1 MNTQGVETLKAAA
14 RRSLWLIL
22 VLVAL
27 GILVMNLIRQ
37 SQGPLYEAQSKV
49 VLSPTDLSQ
58 LFSGSSA
65 YVDPQ
70 LVDQTESA
78 LANAPGLF
86 ARAAGPNGQLGSGP
100 ALQSATSVSKSGSTI
115 SFTTTASTPGR
126 AVAIAS
132 AVARAY
138 PQWRAHIASAAVE
151 KAITQIQ
158 GQLRLGGGTR
168 PDLVAQLNRLQ
179 VLKTLT
185 SGNVLLVESADR
197 ATQTRPR
204 PVRDSLIGAFIGLFA
219 ALVVAALR
227 EAADTRVRSEEEIE
241 EVLAVP
247 VIGSVELLPRR
258 TTLVPMG
265 PVGERY
271 SDMYGLLAA
280 NIGQEAN
287 TKPTVIAVTSAT
299 ASEGKTTTASN
310 VAAALARRNA
320 NVLLI
325 DMDTRKPAVAKAFG
339 IPNEAP
345 GLEQALRRGRGVDGL
360 AWKISLNGAADPKPR
375 PPQAAGVP
383 VPGAVKNGKRSHGS
397 LDVLPLGASIKGG
410 IGAHLDGVKRVLEG
424 VGDRY
429 DYLIIDT
436 PPALA
441 LPDVTELTKLLDG
454 VIVVV
459 RHGRATRRSLT
470 ALNRLHRSWPNIR
483 KGAVLVGVPRQQTYS
498 YYEQ

>member
-37 SQGPLYEAQSKV
+37 SQGPLYQAQSKV

-86 ARAAGPNGQLGSGP
+86 AQAAGPRGQLGSGP

-115 SFTTTASTPGR
+115 SFSTTASTPGR
-126 AVAIAS
+126 AVAIAT

-138 PQWRAHIASAAVE
+138 PPWRAHIASAAVE
-151 KAITQIQ
+151 KAIAQIQ

-168 PDLVAQLNRLQ
+168 PDLVTQLNRLR

-185 SGNVLLVESADR
+185 SGNVLLVEAADG

-258 TTLVPMG
+258 TMLVPMG
-265 PVGERY
+265 RVGERY

-280 NIGQEAN
+280 NIGQDAN

-360 AWKISLNGAADPKPR
+360 AWKISLNGSADPKPR
-375 PPQAAGVP
+375 PPHSGVS
-383 VPGAVKNGKRSHGS
+383 VPGAVKNGQGSHGS
-397 LDVLPLGASIKGG
+397 LDVLPLGAAIKGG
-410 IGAHLDGVKRVLEG
+410 IGAHLDGVKRVLES
-424 VGDRY
+424 VGDKY
-429 DYLIIDT
+429 DYVIIDT

-454 VIVVV
+454 VMVVV

-470 ALNRLHRSWPNIR
+470 ALSRLHRSWPDIR